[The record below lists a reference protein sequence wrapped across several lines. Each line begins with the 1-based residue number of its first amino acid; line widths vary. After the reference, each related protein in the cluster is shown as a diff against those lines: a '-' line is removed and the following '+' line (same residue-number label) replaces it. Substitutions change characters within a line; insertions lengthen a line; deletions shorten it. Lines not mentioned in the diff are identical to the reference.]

1 MTILDDVL
9 PRFTFRERHAITIAA
24 PADRIL
30 ACVRHYRAREDPL
43 VRTAIRLRETP
54 ARLLGRSC
62 RPPLDL
68 DDFTPLGRAGD
79 NELAMGLI
87 GKFWKADYGLLP
99 VTCAASFMACRRD
112 DVCKLAMG
120 FHVHPAPGGRSA
132 LMTET
137 RVFCPTPAVLWRFAP
152 YWYLIRPVSGLIRQR
167 MLAMLRRQAEQG
179 ERVKDGGA

>member
-132 LMTET
+132 
-137 RVFCPTPAVLWRFAP
+137 
-152 YWYLIRPVSGLIRQR
+152 
-167 MLAMLRRQAEQG
+167 
-179 ERVKDGGA
+179 